1 MKDDYNVE
9 EQLVKI
15 QFKLLRKGFGL
26 EHHLET
32 VKKLPTESKLRH
44 YEKLF
49 QERRINEKR
58 YGELI
63 KEDLLHLN
71 NS

>member
-1 MKDDYNVE
+1 MEDDYNVE

-15 QFKLLRKGFGL
+15 QFRLLGKEFSL

-32 VKKLPTESKLRH
+32 VKELPTEIKLRH

-49 QERRINEKR
+49 REKWIDQKQYNAFIR
-58 YGELI
+58 E
-63 KEDLLHLN
+63 
-71 NS
+71 